1 MSACLD
7 DQKTKELFK
16 QAMIELLEER
26 KDLIYD
32 LFAEFIEDYLL
43 IRAIQ
48 EGERTDSTS
57 REEILEILE
66 GWS

>member
-48 EGERTDSTS
+48 EGERTDSAS

>member
-1 MSACLD
+1 MSTPLE
-7 DQKTKELFK
+7 DQKAKELFK

-26 KDLIYD
+26 KDLFYD
-32 LFAEFIEDYLL
+32 LFAEIIEDSVF

-48 EGERTDSTS
+48 EGETTESAS

-66 GWS
+66 G

>member
-1 MSACLD
+1 MSTSLD

-26 KDLIYD
+26 KDLFYD
-32 LFAEFIEDYLL
+32 LFAEVIEDSLL

-48 EGERTDSTS
+48 EGETTDSAS
-57 REEILEILE
+57 REDILEILE
-66 GWS
+66 G

>member
-1 MSACLD
+1 MD

-48 EGERTDSTS
+48 EGERTDSAS

>member
-1 MSACLD
+1 M
-7 DQKTKELFK
+7 T
-16 QAMIELLEER
+16 ELLKER
-26 KDLIYD
+26 KDLFYD
-32 LFAEFIEDYLL
+32 LFAEVIEDSLL

-48 EGERTDSTS
+48 EGETTDSTS

>member
-1 MSACLD
+1 MSTSLD

-26 KDLIYD
+26 KDLFYD
-32 LFAEFIEDYLL
+32 LFAEVIENSLL

-48 EGERTDSTS
+48 EGETTDSAS
-57 REEILEILE
+57 REEILEVLE
-66 GWS
+66 D

>member
-32 LFAEFIEDYLL
+32 LFAEVIEDSLL

-48 EGERTDSTS
+48 EGETTDSTS

>member
-16 QAMIELLEER
+16 QAMTELLKER
-26 KDLIYD
+26 KDLFYD
-32 LFAEFIEDYLL
+32 LFAEVIEDSLL

-48 EGERTDSTS
+48 EGETTDSAS
-57 REEILEILE
+57 REDILEILE
-66 GWS
+66 G

>member
-1 MSACLD
+1 MSTSLD
-7 DQKTKELFK
+7 DQKTKDLFK

-26 KDLIYD
+26 KDLFYD
-32 LFAEFIEDYLL
+32 LFAEVIEDSLL

-48 EGERTDSTS
+48 EGETTDSVR

-66 GWS
+66 G